1 MPELTTKQR
10 LMKKKAKRPSEAESV
25 ALDTS
30 ANAVQA
36 DIKSLTPLGEQALL
50 DKAGLDGRIW
60 RVVKVNTTQGSTW
73 LYEGDT
79 PTEKPIFYIKAE
91 FRRNVSQLTES
102 SVADLA
108 KTLPKLKLTSYKRSK
123 PKHPSVLE
131 LSLTDH
137 HFGKLC
143 WGPET
148 GKDYDT
154 SIAERYFEGA
164 IQRCLDRIPSQGYS
178 EIVLPLGNDFYNF
191 DGRAGNTESGTP
203 VDNDGRY
210 AKVYSSGITSIVK
223 SVHLLRSIAPVR
235 VVWVPGNHDFMS
247 SYWLVQVVKQAFA
260 NCRDVVVDDSPTAR
274 KYYQFGRCLIGWCHG
289 NNERHAALPQI
300 MATEQPEMWAKSPA
314 CKEWHLGHFH
324 QSKATH
330 YVGTH
335 ETGGVTVRILPSL
348 AGTDAWHSSKGYVM
362 SRHATQA
369 FLYDYEYGMTG
380 SYFVSTEELG

>member
-1 MPELTTKQR
+1 MPKLTTKQR
-10 LMKKKAKRPSEAESV
+10 LMKSKAQKPSEAESV
-25 ALDTS
+25 ALETTS
-30 ANAVQA
+30 DVAKA
-36 DIKSLTPLGEQALL
+36 DIKSLTPLGERALL
-50 DKAGLDGRIW
+50 ERAGLDGRVW
-60 RVVKVNTTQGSTW
+60 RVVKVNTTQGATW
-73 LYEGDT
+73 LYEGDV
-79 PTEKPIFYIKAE
+79 PVEKPLFYIKAE
-91 FRRNVSQLTES
+91 FKRIVSQLTVD

-108 KTLPKLKLTSYKRSK
+108 KTLPKLKLTPYKRTK

-154 SIAERYFEGA
+154 EIAERYFDQA
-164 IQRCLDRIPSQGYS
+164 VAKLLDRSMHAGVS
-178 EIVLPLGNDFYNF
+178 EIVFPAGGDYMHF
-191 DGRAGNTESGTP
+191 DSRAGTTEAGTS
-203 VDNDGRY
+203 VDCDGRY
-210 AKVYSSGITSIVK
+210 ARVYTAAIRSILK
-223 SVHLLRSIAPVR
+223 AIELCRSIAPVR

-260 NCRDVVVDDSPTAR
+260 GCSDVVVDDSPTAR
-274 KYYQFGRCLIGWCHG
+274 KYYQFGKCLIGWCHG

-300 MATEQPEMWAKSPA
+300 MATEQPAMWAKSPA

-335 ETGGVTVRILPSL
+335 ESGGVTVRILPSL